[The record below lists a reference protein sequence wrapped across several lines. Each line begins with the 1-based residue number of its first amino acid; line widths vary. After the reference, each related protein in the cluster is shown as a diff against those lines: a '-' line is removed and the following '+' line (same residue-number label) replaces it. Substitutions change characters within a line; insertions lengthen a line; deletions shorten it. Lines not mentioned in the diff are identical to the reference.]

1 MNSDDAENTRD
12 EPVFSAVITPH
23 RSLDAKSTRLVLTLC
38 CVATI
43 VSTIPFIV
51 LGAWPVAG
59 FFGIDLL
66 ALFIAFRVNFR
77 SAKRVEEVILTP
89 LELLLRRIGHRGER
103 SERRFN
109 PLWTRLDRE
118 DDDEFGLQGLAIV
131 SRGERVA
138 IAADLSPAERE
149 SFAQEFGEAL
159 AQVKRGH

>member
-1 MNSDDAENTRD
+1 MNSQDAGKTRD
-12 EPVFSAVITPH
+12 EPVFAAVITPH
-23 RSLDAKSTRLVLTLC
+23 RSLDDKSARLVLTLC

-59 FFGIDLL
+59 FFGLDLL

-77 SAKRVEEVILTP
+77 SAKRAEEVILTP

-103 SERRFN
+103 SEKRFN

-118 DDDEFGLQGLAIV
+118 EDEEFGLQGLAIV
-131 SRGERVA
+131 SRGERVS

-149 SFAQEFGEAL
+149 SFAQEFGAAL
-159 AQVKRGH
+159 ARVKRGL